1 MNLNDVTV
9 NFSHLKPK
17 SILSDW
23 AWLLGKS
30 KLPIL
35 LCASGDAFVQDK
47 KSFEIFFL
55 DVWNANLKKVA
66 NSTDELMAQLKDG
79 EVANEY
85 LSIQWVGDL
94 LKSGLRLD
102 KGQIFSLT
110 KPSVLGGDFDIS
122 NVEVTDIEV
131 HYSINGQIH
140 KQVKNV
146 PAGATIDGIKI
157 KPPRSNRKWYQF

>member
-9 NFSHLKPK
+9 NFSHLKSK
-17 SILSDW
+17 SILGDW

-47 KSFEIFFL
+47 NSFEIFFL
-55 DVWNANLKKVA
+55 DVWNAKLKKVA
-66 NSTDELMAQLKDG
+66 NSSDELMAQLQDG

-94 LKSGLRLD
+94 LKSGLHLG

-110 KPSVLGGDFDIS
+110 KPSILGGTFDLS

-140 KQVKNV
+140 EQVKDL
-146 PAGATIDGIKI
+146 PAGTTIDSIEI
-157 KPPRSNRKWYQF
+157 KPPKSKRKWYQF

>member
-9 NFSHLKPK
+9 NFSHLKSK

-23 AWLLGKS
+23 TWLLGKS

-35 LCASGDAFVQDK
+35 LCSSGDAFVQDK
-47 KSFEIFFL
+47 NSFEIFFL
-55 DVWNANLKKVA
+55 DVWNAKLKKVA
-66 NSTDELMAQLKDG
+66 NSSDELMAQLRNG

-110 KPSVLGGDFDIS
+110 KPSILGGAFDLS

-140 KQVKNV
+140 EQVKDL
-146 PAGATIDGIKI
+146 PAGTPIDSIEI
-157 KPPRSNRKWYQF
+157 KPPKSKRKWYQF